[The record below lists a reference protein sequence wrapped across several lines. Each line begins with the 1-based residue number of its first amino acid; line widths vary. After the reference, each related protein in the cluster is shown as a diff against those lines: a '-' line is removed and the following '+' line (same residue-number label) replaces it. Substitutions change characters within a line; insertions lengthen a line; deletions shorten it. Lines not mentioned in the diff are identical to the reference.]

1 MFYTLNSCITEIP
14 QKCLIHHPRRGND
27 ACSYVSP
34 LQKFSLRQAIKK
46 KSFNIF
52 QILMKLRCKRNKKEK
67 SIHIQIKYTQPG
79 RKGYWDGQKSLTL
92 FPFIKHQTY

>member
-1 MFYTLNSCITEIP
+1 MPVLM
-14 QKCLIHHPRRGND
+14 
-27 ACSYVSP
+27 SP
-34 LQKFSLRQAIKK
+34 LYKNFHYVKQLKK

-79 RKGYWDGQKSLTL
+79 RKRYWDGQKSLTL